1 MSEKKCASERNQ
13 WRMASAAPNLNRGV
27 PDLALDHDKLMS
39 LQRTATVSHRPR
51 DHALRYRHRHE
62 PRPYDPN
69 ELAYTFEKDKLKT
82 VASMATVLQR
92 VPLLK
97 DCGYDYTKVVHGE
110 QRLTLHKP
118 LEPEGAI
125 LVDSRV
131 AEAYD
136 KGPGKGAIIY
146 TELKA
151 RDATTNEP
159 LYTLMSTTFAR
170 GDGGYGGPAGQG
182 PAPHELPTR
191 KPDLTAAAETR
202 LDQALLYRL
211 NGDRNPLHADPE
223 LAKRVGFPV
232 PILHGLCTYGTACR
246 TILKEVAKYDHTGSA
261 ASTCAFPRPSIPAR
275 PSSRTCGSTPTS
287 SPSAAASRSA
297 TSPSST
303 TASARWRAEK
313 PPHAPSPSFQRISTP
328 AQFSM
333 ALATE

>member
-1 MSEKKCASERNQ
+1 
-13 WRMASAAPNLNRGV
+13 MALN
-27 PDLALDHDKLMS
+27 HDKLMS
-39 LQRTATVSHRPR
+39 LKRTGDRFAYTDRETMLYAIGIGMSR
-51 DHALRYRHRHE
+51 D
-62 PRPYDPN
+62 PYDPA

-136 KGPGKGAIIY
+136 KGAGKGAIIY

-159 LYTLMSTTFAR
+159 LYTLTSTTFAR

-246 TILKEVAKYDHTGSA
+246 TILKEVAKYDHTKIRG
-261 ASTCAFPRPSIPAR
+261 FDVRF
-275 PSSRTCGSTPTS
+275 S
-287 SPSAAASRSA
+287 SPVYPGETILSDMWVDGNTVSFRCRLKERDV
-297 TSPSST
+297 TVINNGKCT
-303 TASARWRAEK
+303 LAE
-313 PPHAPSPSFQRISTP
+313 
-328 AQFSM
+328 
-333 ALATE
+333 